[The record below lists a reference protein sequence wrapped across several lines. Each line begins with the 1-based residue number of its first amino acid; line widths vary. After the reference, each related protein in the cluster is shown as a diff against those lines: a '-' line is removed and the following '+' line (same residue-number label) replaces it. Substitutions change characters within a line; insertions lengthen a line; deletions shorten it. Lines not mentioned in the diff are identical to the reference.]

1 MSENTSCSSVL
12 FLCTTR
18 LEIKLQVHD
27 NFMGESTASLAV
39 HLHHRIS
46 PVAQERLV
54 IKKYWVNKVIPKLWI
69 HLFKKSNKAP
79 AFRQIRD

>member
-1 MSENTSCSSVL
+1 MLFSSI
-12 FLCTTR
+12 LCTTR

-46 PVAQERLV
+46 PVAQKRLV
-54 IKKYWVNKVIPKLWI
+54 IKTFWVNKVKPKLRVI
-69 HLFKKSNKAP
+69 SSRSLTKHPPFG
-79 AFRQIRD
+79 R